1 VIGNK
6 SVALLAL
13 VLALVACEEP
23 RTAQPPAPV
32 ATAPAPVAKPEP
44 PPPPPPPPP
53 EVFDIK
59 VVRVAKNKTLGS
71 TLLDT
76 GLSGDELKASLA
88 ALKDVYN
95 FKKSRVGDQIRISRK
110 EGALQ
115 SLEIRSGAMDEW
127 LVQRGADGLVAS
139 KRKFDVETRRVS
151 VDLAVRSSL
160 WEAMS
165 EVGEDPEL
173 AVDIAD
179 VLAWDLDFYRDVR
192 KGDRIRVVVDKVTC
206 HGKLLKYGEIYG
218 VRYEGASVGSKRL
231 MRYTALNGE
240 TSFYDEKGTSA
251 KKPFLKT
258 PLKFVH
264 ITSQYGGRRN
274 PLSGYHQQHAGVDF
288 SAEIGT
294 PVWAVGDGVVTR
306 IGVND
311 PGAGNYVFL
320 RHSNGYETG
329 YLHLSRFAD
338 GLKVGN
344 RVSQKQVIAFT
355 GNTGMSTGPHLHYAV
370 KRGGYFMNPLALKVP
385 RSEPLAK
392 KELPRFQEKTADL
405 ASLLDAQLVATLVAH
420 PDEEAEEDAAR

>member
-1 VIGNK
+1 MIGNK
-6 SVALLAL
+6 PVASLVL
-13 VLALVACEEP
+13 VLALAACESRQGE
-23 RTAQPPAPV
+23 PPAPV
-32 ATAPAPVAKPEP
+32 VAPPTPVAKAEP
-44 PPPPPPPPP
+44 PPPPPTPP

-59 VVRVAKNKTLGS
+59 VGRVGKNKTLGS
-71 TLLDT
+71 TLQDL
-76 GLSGDELKASLA
+76 GLSGDELKATLG

-95 FKKSRVGDQIRISRK
+95 FRKSKVGDQLRISRK
-110 EGALQ
+110 DGTLQ
-115 SLEIRSGAMDEW
+115 SLEIRSGALDEW
-127 LVQRGADGLVAS
+127 LVERGPAGLAAS
-139 KRKFDVETRRVS
+139 KRKFDIETQRVS

-160 WEAMS
+160 WEAMA
-165 EVGEDPEL
+165 EAGEDPEL

-264 ITSQYGGRRN
+264 ITSHYGGRTN
-274 PLSGYHQQHAGVDF
+274 PLSGYHQQHLGVDF

-294 PVWAVGDGVVTR
+294 PVWAVGDGVVAR
-306 IGVND
+306 MGYND
-311 PGAGNYVFL
+311 PGAGNFLFL

-338 GLKVGN
+338 GLKVGS
-344 RVSQKQVIAFT
+344 RVTQKQVVAFT

-385 RSEPLAK
+385 RSEPLSK
-392 KELPRFQEKTADL
+392 SELPRFQERTTEIAT
-405 ASLLDAQLVATLVAH
+405 LLNAQLMATLVAR
-420 PDEEAEEDAAR
+420 PDADDDSDTSTR